1 MLARP
6 RAGSFSTNCSMTQ
19 SWLRATERLG
29 VTADHFESDLQ
40 RGVARHM
47 VQDNCFQAKQQNHCP
62 ASIKAQTKEQLPLFS
77 FLKTIQSKGAHGT
90 VSEN

>member
-1 MLARP
+1 
-6 RAGSFSTNCSMTQ
+6 
-19 SWLRATERLG
+19 
-29 VTADHFESDLQ
+29 
-40 RGVARHM
+40 M